1 MPITIYHNP
10 SCSKSRKTLE
20 IIKEHGIEPRIV
32 EYLKTPPD
40 AATLLK
46 LANLLQVRVADLMRK
61 GEPDYEA
68 ADRDRSLPKDGSLAV
83 AEWLSEHPRV
93 LQRPIVVDEERQLAV
108 IGRPPEA
115 VIGLL
120 SEPAGESSAGFQ

>member
-1 MPITIYHNP
+1 MTITIYHNP

-32 EYLKTPPD
+32 QYLKTPPD
-40 AATLLK
+40 AATVLK
-46 LANLLQVRVADLMRK
+46 LADLLQVRVADLMRQ

-68 ADRDRSLPKDGSLAV
+68 ADRDETLAKGSSQAA
-83 AEWLSEHPRV
+83 AEWLSRHPRV
-93 LQRPIVVDEERQLAV
+93 LQRPIVVDEERKLAV

-115 VIGLL
+115 VLGLL
-120 SEPAGESSAGFQ
+120 SEPAAESSAGS